1 MEVTTVTK
9 AVEWVDEHEC
19 SSQELMVTNVV
30 VSEVVC
36 FGASELKVPVEA
48 DEPMD
53 WVVEDFIP
61 VDVVP
66 EVAPDD
72 VELEPVT
79 FVESDFGADELSV
92 EVNGQ

>member
-1 MEVTTVTK
+1 M
-9 AVEWVDEHEC
+9 
-19 SSQELMVTNVV
+19 
-30 VSEVVC
+30 
-36 FGASELKVPVEA
+36 
-48 DEPMD
+48 
-53 WVVEDFIP
+53 EDFIP

-66 EVAPDD
+66 EVALDD

>member
-1 MEVTTVTK
+1 
-9 AVEWVDEHEC
+9 
-19 SSQELMVTNVV
+19 MVTNVV
-30 VSEVVC
+30 VSEVVG

>member
-1 MEVTTVTK
+1 M
-9 AVEWVDEHEC
+9 
-19 SSQELMVTNVV
+19 
-30 VSEVVC
+30 
-36 FGASELKVPVEA
+36 
-48 DEPMD
+48 
-53 WVVEDFIP
+53 EDFIP

-66 EVAPDD
+66 EDLDSEVAPDD

>member
-1 MEVTTVTK
+1 M
-9 AVEWVDEHEC
+9 
-19 SSQELMVTNVV
+19 
-30 VSEVVC
+30 
-36 FGASELKVPVEA
+36 
-48 DEPMD
+48 
-53 WVVEDFIP
+53 EDFIP